1 MHEWQWKRC
10 GKWKGE
16 EYGDTTPF
24 ENIGLPLQV
33 LQQAT

>member
-1 MHEWQWKRC
+1 MHEWQWKHC

-16 EYGDTTPF
+16 EYGDTTTF
-24 ENIGLPLQV
+24 ENIGLPLQG